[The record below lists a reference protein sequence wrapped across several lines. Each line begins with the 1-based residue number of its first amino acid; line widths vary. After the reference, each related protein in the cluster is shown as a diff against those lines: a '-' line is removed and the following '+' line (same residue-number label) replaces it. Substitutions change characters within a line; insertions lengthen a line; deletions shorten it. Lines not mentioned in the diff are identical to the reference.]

1 MIFIKDFTFSQYF
14 SILEILNADQ
24 YEFDTHPKTG
34 KLVRK
39 KNPIAK
45 EKRTEDFLF
54 ELHREIVKQMTNL
67 SVEYIEDDT
76 FVLLCWD
83 LISAKLDEINILI
96 SFEGLEDVTEAFDLN
111 GSKLAYLD
119 FDKWT
124 FNKWV
129 TLENAMKGTSKQ
141 GENGQIE
148 ILEHGAKFVLPIC
161 FGEWTD
167 KMEDFADKYN
177 FFNNQLFAKD
187 VALVFAKIN
196 NRINALKSAHYPM
209 YSNEQSEGAGRN
221 YKSHVDMFGWLE
233 TLRALGKE
241 GVFGDYLQL
250 KASPL
255 LEVLEY
261 LNTSVS
267 AEIAKEKDFEI
278 ANKVKK

>member
-1 MIFIKDFTFSQYF
+1 MITIKDFTFSQYF
-14 SILEILNADQ
+14 SILEILNTDQ
-24 YEFDTHPKTG
+24 YEYDKHPKTG

-39 KNPIAK
+39 KNPVAK
-45 EKRTEDFLF
+45 EKRTEEFLF
-54 ELHREIVKQMTNL
+54 ELHREIVKQMCNL
-67 SVEYIEDDT
+67 SVEYINDDT

-96 SFEGLEDVTEAFDLN
+96 SFEGLEDISETFNLN

-129 TLENAMKGTSKQ
+129 TLENAMKGTSKK

-161 FGEWTD
+161 FGEWHD
-167 KMEDFADKYN
+167 KMEDFAEKFN
-177 FFNNQLFAKD
+177 FFNNQVLAKD

-209 YSNEQSEGAGRN
+209 YSTEQSEGAGRN

-278 ANKVKK
+278 ANKKQK